1 MSRLIMNMIQY
12 EGGVIPSIVKK
23 ENRAEYI
30 QSLSQSQDAEDPAQ
44 QLCNELEQK
53 HIEKLKAANVIK
65 RHGGANGGHW
75 EILI

>member
-1 MSRLIMNMIQY
+1 MPNTY
-12 EGGVIPSIVKK
+12 
-23 ENRAEYI
+23 
-30 QSLSQSQDAEDPAQ
+30 SLFHKVRMQEDPAQ
-44 QLCNELEQK
+44 QLCNELEINPSAVQK